1 MESSLPILPVTRML
15 QLSVIAAL
23 QYELVSPKGA
33 QEGEKYL
40 QSNSQQIAATPCG
53 EPGGAQDLKKC
64 RILAQE
70 S

>member
-33 QEGEKYL
+33 QEGEEYL
-40 QSNSQQIAATPCG
+40 
-53 EPGGAQDLKKC
+53 
-64 RILAQE
+64 
-70 S
+70 